1 MASDEGACVA
11 SRRLGG
17 LRLRG
22 ESVIAR
28 FVNVPPNGFTGQT
41 VALEQEL
48 PLTGKIR
55 RVFGKGWCVTGRVVE
70 L

>member
-1 MASDEGACVA
+1 MASHEGACAA

-22 ESVIAR
+22 ESVMAR
-28 FVNVPPNGFTGQT
+28 FVSIPPNGFTDQT
-41 VALEQEL
+41 VLLEQEL

-55 RVFGKGWCVTGRVVE
+55 RVFGKGW
-70 L
+70 